1 MEARYFITSG
11 YNKFTS
17 EILNTKIKENKL
29 IDKSDN
35 SIFVERSRLNKKLAT
50 LATNVELTT
59 EQDKIARVQAFDS
72 SYL

>member
-35 SIFVERSRLNKKLAT
+35 SIFVESSRLNKKLAT

>member
-35 SIFVERSRLNKKLAT
+35 SIFVESSCLNKKLAT